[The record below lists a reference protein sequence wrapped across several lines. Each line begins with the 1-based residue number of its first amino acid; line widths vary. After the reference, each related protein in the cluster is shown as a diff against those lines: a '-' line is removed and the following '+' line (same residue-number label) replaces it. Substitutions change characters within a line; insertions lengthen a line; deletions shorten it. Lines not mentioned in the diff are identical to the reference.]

1 MTEKDS
7 TCSCHAPGQHGYN
20 ADDDSKKKYLARLKR
35 IEGQTRGIH
44 RMIDEDQYCIDIITQ
59 ISAVKSALENVS
71 LALLEDHI
79 AHCVAVA
86 SKADGTIDQD
96 MLDEA
101 MRAIKKLLKS

>member
-79 AHCVAVA
+79 AHCVAGA
-86 SKADGTIDQD
+86 S
-96 MLDEA
+96 
-101 MRAIKKLLKS
+101 